1 MNTCVTIPY
10 NSRWEALAW
19 AKTHCASY
27 ITNQYHRNPD
37 EISEFLG
44 IDYFFGSEA
53 DATIFAL
60 RWS

>member
-1 MNTCVTIPY
+1 MSIYVTIPY
-10 NSRWEALAW
+10 DSSWDALEW

-37 EISEFLG
+37 NSSDVLG

-53 DATIFAL
+53 DATFFAL